1 MTLCNIPRNEKC
13 LAACGGGSV
22 RQSRATSI
30 GLVATVTCIFL
41 GVKLITIPLL
51 TSALWW
57 LVKNT
62 VFPHLYSASASSP
75 MESGV
80 SRGCVSVT
88 GISAGC
94 ALVTGVTGGS
104 LSVNVVSAGCMVDR
118 D

>member
-1 MTLCNIPRNEKC
+1 M
-13 LAACGGGSV
+13 
-22 RQSRATSI
+22 
-30 GLVATVTCIFL
+30 GLSLGFVATLTCFFL

-62 VFPHLYSASASSP
+62 VFPRLYSVSASSP
-75 MESGV
+75 LESGV

-88 GISAGC
+88 AISAGC

-104 LSVNVVSAGCMVDR
+104 LSVTVVSVGCMVDR